1 LSATKNSSW
10 KTNNIRTK
18 QQQQQ
23 QHRNIYPNIN
33 IPTGYVYHRA
43 EQNLFHRK
51 KKSTPSKNNNKP
63 KRLDWLGHL
72 FSLPFSLS
80 KIISDFFQ
88 QQQPQQQQS

>member
-18 QQQQQ
+18 QQQQQQ

-88 QQQPQQQQS
+88 QQQQQS